1 MCVTMWREKALAQ
14 GDACCWSSV
23 SRFLRKLTR
32 VFLRTCLRLL
42 TLLFPFSYFFALS
55 GGFALF
61 PRALFR
67 DQRDGSFLL
76 IFKCRRGGEKGEEP
90 AGSVRL
96 GGAQPEHR
104 TRLSGLNGL
113 GVGE

>member
-42 TLLFPFSYFFALS
+42 TLLFSFSYFFLLS
-55 GGFALF
+55 QVDLHYF
-61 PRALFR
+61 PAHCLEINVTDRF
-67 DQRDGSFLL
+67 S
-76 IFKCRRGGEKGEEP
+76 
-90 AGSVRL
+90 
-96 GGAQPEHR
+96 
-104 TRLSGLNGL
+104 
-113 GVGE
+113 

>member
-23 SRFLRKLTR
+23 SCFLRKLTR
-32 VFLRTCLRLL
+32 VFLRTCLRFL
-42 TLLFPFSYFFALS
+42 TLLFSLPFIFFLS

-61 PRALFR
+61 PRALFG
-67 DQRDGSFLL
+67 DQRDGPFLL
-76 IFKCRRGGEKGEEP
+76 IFKGGKKGEEP
-90 AGSVRL
+90 DGSVRL

-104 TRLSGLNGL
+104 SRLSGLNGL